1 MTQESVASQKLRE
14 YSFKREQLA
23 ASGSAKMS
31 GTIRQTGDPNPH
43 SISLEQSQ
51 QKPDG
56 EVIER
61 LRSRGSDCIPFCGV

>member
-14 YSFKREQLA
+14 YSFKRKRLA
-23 ASGSAKMS
+23 ASGTCKMS
-31 GTIRQTGDPNPH
+31 DTIRQTGDPNPH
-43 SISLEQSQ
+43 SISLEQAK

-56 EVIER
+56 EVIEM